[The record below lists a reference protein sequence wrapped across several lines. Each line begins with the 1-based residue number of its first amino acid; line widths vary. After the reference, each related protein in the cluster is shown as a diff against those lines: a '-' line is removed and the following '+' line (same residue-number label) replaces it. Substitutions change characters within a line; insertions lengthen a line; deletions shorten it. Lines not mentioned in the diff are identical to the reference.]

1 MPVTSVCKLLTT
13 NCKTEVLNQCKK
25 KRKKSW
31 VLIISTSINMLQV
44 ETCTWIE
51 FYLSSCF
58 GWLKSM
64 FVCLHLACCSDSLQ
78 SFTLYLC
85 KKIVTDGQVNTLLFI
100 LATTTSW
107 NHLHLLVPSFFS
119 CSEQQQSGMTSLRL
133 IDSSFCVW
141 GTAPPNSCHN
151 KLILWYIVWLLLMD
165 WVSTIIKASLALFS
179 LTAAGVV
186 KVLCGLFFFSFV
198 SAIWEKP
205 A

>member
-1 MPVTSVCKLLTT
+1 M
-13 NCKTEVLNQCKK
+13 
-25 KRKKSW
+25 
-31 VLIISTSINMLQV
+31 IISTSINMLQV

-58 GWLKSM
+58 SWLKSM

-85 KKIVTDGQVNTLLFI
+85 KKIVTDSQVNTLLFI

-107 NHLHLLVPSFFS
+107 NHLHLLVPSFFFS

-133 IDSSFCVW
+133 LDSSFCVW

-151 KLILWYIVWLLLMD
+151 QLILWYIVWLLLMD
-165 WVSTIIKASLALFS
+165 WVSTIIKAYLAFFS

-186 KVLCGLFFFSFV
+186 KVLCGLFFLFCFCHLGKTSLKDGV
-198 SAIWEKP
+198 YNKTVIDTASN
-205 A
+205 

>member
-25 KRKKSW
+25 KKKSW

-85 KKIVTDGQVNTLLFI
+85 KKIVTDSQVNTLLFI

-133 IDSSFCVW
+133 LDSSFCVW

-165 WVSTIIKASLALFS
+165 WVSTIIKASLAFFS

-186 KVLCGLFFFSFV
+186 KVLCGLFFLSFV